1 MASNR
6 TYMATRDKV
15 AREWYVVDATDNPL
29 GRLAVKIARILMG
42 KHKATYTP
50 HVDCGDFVI
59 VINADKV
66 KLTGNKLMN
75 AKRYHHTGYPGG
87 IKSQTYGEIMAKRP
101 ERLVELVVKGML
113 PSKTR
118 LNFQRKL
125 KVYAG
130 ANHPHEAQQP
140 VTLDI

>member
-6 TYMATRDKV
+6 TYMATREKV
-15 AREWYVVDATDNPL
+15 VREWYVVDATDKPM
-29 GRLAVKIARILMG
+29 GRLAVKVARILMR

-59 VINADKV
+59 VINAEKV

-75 AKRYHHTGYPGG
+75 TRRYHHTGHPGG
-87 IKSQTYGEIMAKRP
+87 IKSQTYGEMIAKKP
-101 ERLVELVVKGML
+101 ERLMELVVKGML
-113 PSKTR
+113 PKSR

-130 ANHPHEAQQP
+130 DHHPHSAQQP
-140 VTLDI
+140 VALDI